1 MNTSSNS
8 NILRLN
14 SNIPDM
20 SDSTPIYWRKDFPDT
35 GNFFYDATL
44 RLCSTLDIEEAFASL
59 LQYLQDY
66 MPVLSVDV
74 ARIHTDLQEIES
86 MLYCD
91 ANITTVSS
99 NRTRLTPEQFEAA
112 CATILKKE
120 AEESGLL
127 IITPDDNITFLLA
140 TLSVRG
146 RKPPVFF
153 MRVRFKQDFWV
164 GLTFSFQ
171 ANNPP
176 SQEQLDLLRSLRAP
190 FLMTLSNSMR
200 YREVE
205 TLRSLILRE
214 NLELRSQLG
223 RRPDREIIGAKGSL
237 EPVIRQARLAGA
249 TDVPVLVVGETG
261 AGKEVV
267 AHAIHG
273 FSHRAGAPFIA
284 VNCGAIPSTLIDSEL
299 FGHSK
304 GAFTGA
310 LRDYKGYFEQADG
323 GTLFLDEIGEL
334 PHDVQ
339 TRLLRVLQDKTITR
353 VGSTHPIAIDF
364 RLIAATHRDLRSM
377 VTEGTFR
384 EDLYYR
390 LRVVQLKVPAL
401 RERKQD
407 IPLLVTYFM
416 QEGAKRF
423 GILPPAL
430 APGEM
435 ERLVAYEWPGNV
447 RELRN
452 VVAEAL
458 VLTPQGPLRF
468 KLEADSVEAENAEQ
482 LERAKQ
488 DLFAKIGFLPRLEE
502 VEQHYFCALL
512 DECQGRISGPFGAA
526 AKAGLKPNTLRFRLD
541 KLGIP
546 YGKKREK

>member
-1 MNTSSNS
+1 MPILADS
-8 NILRLN
+8 NILHLN
-14 SNIPDM
+14 SNIPEIPGGD
-20 SDSTPIYWRKDFPDT
+20 TVYWKKDFPDT

-59 LQYLQDY
+59 LRYLQKF
-66 MPVLSVDV
+66 MALKSIDV
-74 ARIHTDLQEIES
+74 ARIHADLQEIES
-86 MLYCD
+86 ILYCD
-91 ANITTVSS
+91 EKQTAISS
-99 NRTRLTPEQFEAA
+99 KRMRLTTEQFEAA
-112 CATILKKE
+112 SATILKKE
-120 AEESGLL
+120 AEETGLL
-127 IITPDDNITFLLA
+127 VTIPNDNIALLLA

-146 RKPPVFF
+146 RKPPIFF
-153 MRVRFKQDFWV
+153 IRIRFKRDFWV
-164 GLTFSFQ
+164 GLTFSFE
-171 ANNPP
+171 ADNPP
-176 SQEQLDLLRSLRAP
+176 TQEQLDLLLSLRAP
-190 FLMTLSNSMR
+190 FLMTLSNSLR

-205 TLRSLILRE
+205 ALKSVILRE
-214 NLELRSQLG
+214 NLELRSQLDK
-223 RRPDREIIGAKGSL
+223 RPDKEIIGAKSGL

-249 TDVPVLVVGETG
+249 TDVPVLVLGETG

-267 AHAIHG
+267 AHAVHG
-273 FSHRAGAPFIA
+273 FSRRAGAPFIA
-284 VNCGAIPSTLIDSEL
+284 VNCGAIPTSLMDSEL

-310 LRDYKGYFEQADG
+310 LRDHKGYFEQANG

-339 TRLLRVLQDKTITR
+339 ARLLRVVQDKCITR
-353 VGSTHPIAIDF
+353 VGSTSPIAIDF

-377 VTEGTFR
+377 VAEGTFR

-407 IPLLVTYFM
+407 VPLLVTHFI

-423 GILPPAL
+423 GILPPAI

-435 ERLVAYEWPGNV
+435 ERLALYDWPGNV

-452 VVAEAL
+452 VVAEAM

-468 KLEADSVEAENAEQ
+468 
-482 LERAKQ
+482 
-488 DLFAKIGFLPRLEE
+488 RLEKDRAATTVADIIPGSNKDLPSLDE
-502 VEQHYFCALL
+502 VETRYFQALL
-512 DECQGRISGPFGAA
+512 KDCQGRISGPFGAA

-541 KLGIP
+541 KLGIA
-546 YGKKREK
+546 YGKKR